1 MRGFTELI
9 LLGHASVL
17 VSPNPSPEPVAEF
30 SQQTEGWVAG
40 EPLNLIEVFV
50 TMMAATHLIHGTG
63 PQEKMRIGI
72 VGAGRMGQTL
82 ARLLIRAGHYVKLAN
97 SRGPESLAQVISDL
111 GTGATAGTTEE
122 VARFGDVV
130 IIATRWDQIQPA
142 VSALR
147 LEGKVVIDTTNNRI
161 GPGPEGL
168 IDLGGRTSSEV
179 VAEFVPGAHLV
190 KAFNHQP
197 ISALDGVPFAS
208 SAERK
213 ALFIAGD
220 NTDAKK
226 LVSALIRDMGAEPI
240 DVGNLQESGRLLG
253 AGGPLTGHGRLL
265 NVSEARKLL
274 DKVQ

>member
-1 MRGFTELI
+1 
-9 LLGHASVL
+9 
-17 VSPNPSPEPVAEF
+17 
-30 SQQTEGWVAG
+30 
-40 EPLNLIEVFV
+40 
-50 TMMAATHLIHGTG
+50 MAATHLIRGAG
-63 PQEKMRIGI
+63 PRDKMRIGI

-82 ARLLIRAGHYVKLAN
+82 ARLLIHAGHYVNLAN
-97 SRGPESLAQVISDL
+97 SRGAESLSQVISEL
-111 GTGATAGTTEE
+111 GAGATAGTTED
-122 VARFGDVV
+122 VARFGNVV
-130 IIATRWDQIQPA
+130 VIATRWDQIQPA

-168 IDLGGRTSSEV
+168 IDLGGRSSSEV

-197 ISALDGVPFAS
+197 ISALDGVPLAS

-226 LVSALIRDMGAEPI
+226 VVSTLIRDIGGEPI
-240 DVGNLQESGRLLG
+240 DVGSLQEGGRLLG

-265 NVSEARKLL
+265 NVNEARKLL
-274 DKVQ
+274 DKLQ